1 MPKQKLKTHRGA
13 AKRFWLSGTGKVR
26 RMRAGKTHKAE
37 VKPAKRRRRLRQ
49 PTDVHELDEKRIRR
63 LIPFK

>member
-1 MPKQKLKTHRGA
+1 MSKIKLKTHRGA
-13 AKRFWLSGTGKVR
+13 AKRFWISGSGKVR
-26 RMRAGKTHKAE
+26 KMRAGKTHKAE

-49 PTDVHELDEKRIRR
+49 ATDVSKVDAKRVRL